1 MSILSS
7 FKKALGFPDDY
18 DDDFSDLDDLDA
30 EEKNDIL
37 PKKSKRHNPSAQK
50 SETSDE
56 KHAVSKQAATPTAD
70 IESADTD
77 IEPINGG
84 LAGEIFDAIIELFN
98 ATQPDFVRDCLN
110 IESQRTYL
118 LDHIDSAVRAKL
130 ESEVDNAR
138 RQGEKQWDIEKKKIN
153 DDVEKLKSEYYS
165 LKQQRE
171 EYQSAQLSAAR
182 QKRALGERIHD
193 LELQVKTL
201 EAEKEQFQLENRSMV
216 NKLRVANVRSSGDES
231 TEAEL
236 QRLAKENVEKQDRI
250 TELTAKAEADRKRID
265 ELEEQLKQKEQ
276 SDDNMIDQQK
286 AIAEIEAQIQQFES
300 IKARKDK
307 KISDLTAQNRQATT
321 DLKTLRDKLS
331 ASETEKASLSEQ
343 LQSLRSTLESER
355 ESGET
360 AAAEM
365 RSEIKRL
372 TELINAG
379 GIEAQH
385 KTKPGRKRKNRPGQ
399 WQRQPE
405 NAGDTHQDKIES
417 RDIAKPETDTEKSET
432 IEKAETDGTTS
443 KISAIDE
450 LMDSTDWFIA
460 PEPATLKKDP
470 EVEEEFGYKEPP
482 KKTAHDDDKQLS
494 LW

>member
-7 FKKALGFPDDY
+7 FKKALGFPDEY
-18 DDDFSDLDDLDA
+18 DDDFSDLDELDE

-37 PKKSKRHNPSAQK
+37 PKKSKRHHTSAQE

-56 KHAVSKQAATPTAD
+56 KPADAKQAATETTSQ
-70 IESADTD
+70 ESADTG

-84 LAGEIFDAIIELFN
+84 LAGEIFDAVIELFN
-98 ATQPDFVRDCLN
+98 ATQPDFVRDCLS
-110 IESQRTYL
+110 IESQRAYL
-118 LDHIDSAVRAKL
+118 LNHIDSAVKAKL

-138 RQGEKQWDIEKKKIN
+138 RQGERQWDSEKQKIN
-153 DDVEKLKSEYYS
+153 NDVEKLKSEYYS

-171 EYQSAQLSAAR
+171 EFQSAQLSAAR

-216 NKLRVANVRSSGDES
+216 NKLRVANVRSSGDE
-231 TEAEL
+231 TTDAEL
-236 QRLAKENVEKQDRI
+236 QRLAKDNVEKQDRI
-250 TELTAKAEADRKRID
+250 TQLTAEADAYKKRIN
-265 ELEEQLKQKEQ
+265 ELENQLKQKEQ
-276 SDDNMIDQQK
+276 SDDSMIDQQK

-307 KISDLTAQNRQATT
+307 KISELTIQIRKSAA
-321 DLKTLRDKLS
+321 DAKALRDRLS
-331 ASETEKASLSEQ
+331 ASEIEKTSLAEK
-343 LQSLRSTLESER
+343 LQSLRSSFESER
-355 ESGET
+355 KSGET
-360 AAAEM
+360 TAAEM
-365 RSEIKRL
+365 RNEIKRL

-379 GIEAQH
+379 GIEPQR
-385 KTKPGRKRKNRPGQ
+385 KTKPGRKRKKHPGQ
-399 WQRQPE
+399 WQQQPI
-405 NAGDTHQDKIES
+405 NTDSMHQDEIVS
-417 RDIAKPETDTEKSET
+417 HDIAATGESET
-432 IEKAETDGTTS
+432 IENTRTDGTIS

-482 KKTAHDDDKQLS
+482 KKPTHDDDKQLS

>member
-7 FKKALGFPDDY
+7 FKKALGFPDEY
-18 DDDFSDLDDLDA
+18 DDDFSDLDELDE
-30 EEKNDIL
+30 EEKSDIL
-37 PKKSKRHNPSAQK
+37 PKKSKRHHTSAQK
-50 SETSDE
+50 NETSDE
-56 KHAVSKQAATPTAD
+56 KPVDAQQAATGTTG
-70 IESADTD
+70 IESIDTA

-84 LAGEIFDAIIELFN
+84 LAGEIFDAVIELFN
-98 ATQPDFVRDCLN
+98 ATQPDFVRDCLS
-110 IESQRTYL
+110 IESQRAYL
-118 LDHIDSAVRAKL
+118 LNHIDSAVRAKL
-130 ESEVDNAR
+130 ENEVDNAR
-138 RQGEKQWDIEKKKIN
+138 RQGEKQWDNEKQKIN
-153 DDVEKLKSEYYS
+153 NDVEKLKSEYYS

-171 EYQSAQLSAAR
+171 EFQSAQLSAAR

-201 EAEKEQFQLENRSMV
+201 EAEKEQFQLENRSMA
-216 NKLRVANVRSSGDES
+216 NKLRAANVRSSGDET

-236 QRLAKENVEKQDRI
+236 QRLAKENVEMQDRI
-250 TELTAKAEADRKRID
+250 TQLSAEAEADKKRIN
-265 ELEEQLKQKEQ
+265 ELEDQLKQRER

-300 IKARKDK
+300 IKAKKDK
-307 KISDLTAQNRQATT
+307 KISELTVQNRKSAA
-321 DLKTLRDKLS
+321 DVKALHDKLS
-331 ASETEKASLSEQ
+331 ASENEKASLSEQ
-343 LQSLRSTLESER
+343 LQSLRSALESER
-355 ESGET
+355 KSGET

-372 TELINAG
+372 TELINASS
-379 GIEAQH
+379 IEPQH
-385 KTKPGRKRKNRPGQ
+385 KTKPGRKRKKHPGQ
-399 WQRQPE
+399 WQQQP
-405 NAGDTHQDKIES
+405 GDTGSTHQDGTGS
-417 RDIAKPETDTEKSET
+417 RDIAEQGTATGESDTIGK
-432 IEKAETDGTTS
+432 IGPDGTTS

-482 KKTAHDDDKQLS
+482 KKTTHNDDKQLS